1 MVICKRIYVLDTSLF
16 TNPNARKRF
25 VNNRDDDKDTT
36 FDAVNNFLKIVSNAK
51 NIEFFM
57 PLSIKKELTHF
68 LNEEE
73 HPLLESVIKVKN
85 PSLHEL
91 SIPAA
96 VFYDFIDEIRNHID
110 RGLRVSETVLREASS
125 LDISI
130 DQHIHVLREKYRKS
144 LRDGIIDSK
153 EDFDVLMLAKE
164 INGIIITA
172 DVGLMKMATQLGISF
187 IEADRF
193 YELLIYQL
201 SLDPATSQRN
211 TVRTETL
218 SVDQLTPDKFS

>member
-1 MVICKRIYVLDTSLF
+1 MICKRVYILDTSLF
-16 TNPNARKRF
+16 TNPNSRKKF
-25 VNNRDDDKDTT
+25 VKNRQDKDTT
-36 FDAVNNFLKIVSNAK
+36 FDAVNNFLKIVSYAK
-51 NIEFFM
+51 NIDFFM

-68 LNEEE
+68 LNEEN

-96 VFYDFIDEIRNHID
+96 VFYEFLDEIRNHID
-110 RGLRVSETVLREASS
+110 KGLRVSENALREVSS
-125 LDISI
+125 LDTSI
-130 DQHIHVLREKYRKS
+130 DQHIHMLREKYRKS

-164 INGIIITA
+164 IGGIIITA
-172 DVGLMKMATQLGISF
+172 DIGLMKMATQLGISF

-193 YELLIYQL
+193 YELLIYELNLDQVPNQHNNAQL
-201 SLDPATSQRN
+201 
-211 TVRTETL
+211 ETI
-218 SVDQLTPDKFS
+218 SADQLTRDKFS